1 MTSKIPLYRN
11 LAVGFVSCML
21 IGFSVMILR
30 PLPAVSLKNCVR
42 YSGVVTSLFTGDS
55 GDIVIKLKD
64 DQKYYYINRGVER
77 LSLVELRQKLT
88 GKSVELLAIKQWTP
102 LEPTRASKHVA
113 QIKVD
118 GSIVYNEIN

>member
-11 LAVGFVSCML
+11 LAVGLVSCML
-21 IGFSVMILR
+21 IGFSVMILK
-30 PLPAVSLKNCVR
+30 PLPAASLENCVR

-102 LEPTRASKHVA
+102 LDPARASKHVA
-113 QIKVD
+113 QIRVD